1 MNKQQKTAVN
11 MAKFIQDQSLLL
23 LDRLNEL
30 DLDHEADFCEKLHED
45 AGNDSNLLIVFYVQI
60 MPDDFVMQLHRF

>member
-23 LDRLNEL
+23 LDRLN
-30 DLDHEADFCEKLHED
+30 
-45 AGNDSNLLIVFYVQI
+45 
-60 MPDDFVMQLHRF
+60 